1 VQEQA
6 RQEAYN
12 LMKQKPRWTLEMLT
26 ACLAILCVLLM
37 LVLLVQRPAIWPVL
51 VVLAAAWCIGMGLFR
66 YRLRSQLARWVCGG
80 DFTKSKTKFSLE
92 PLSQPVV
99 LLSGETVLWYND
111 QFRQRMLGGQDL
123 LVSRVQKVIPGLDLQ
138 QARTQEG
145 QQLTLADGVWS
156 AHSSTVPGD
165 AETMTLVV
173 FNEETALRRVE
184 AEYKASRP
192 GYLVFL
198 VDGYDD
204 VFSDMLDSERARL
217 LEGINRVLEEMIGRG
232 TGFLRRVASGRYIAV
247 VEERQLEQFAKRGYD
262 VLDKIRALDPS
273 VNLSLSIGIGRGAKT
288 LREAQDMAVQAL
300 DMAQGRGGD
309 QAAEMTPDGFTF
321 YGGVSHGV
329 EKRSKVRS
337 RIVADQLVKLIKE
350 ADHVVIMGHRMS
362 DLDAIGSAEGVL
374 RICKICDVPAVIA
387 VRRDATLASSLINA
401 LVAAGQEDDF
411 IDPKGALPII
421 SKRTLCIVV
430 DTYQVNLVES
440 KEILEKCGKVAV
452 IDHHRKGV
460 GFIENPA
467 LVCHEPYS
475 SSASE
480 LVTELLQYVGERDD
494 KPNRV
499 EAEGL
504 LAGIMLDTRDF
515 TLHTGVRTFE
525 AAAALRR
532 YGAET
537 ERVRQLF
544 DVTMVEYNAKAD
556 LVEAAQM
563 YKNCAVSVSG
573 EVPPEARVAI
583 AQAANDLLTIQNVE
597 ASFVAVQVGT
607 GVNISARSLGAVNVQ
622 VIMESLGGGGHQ
634 TMAAAQLKHIT
645 PEAAR
650 ARIQTAIDQYR
661 ESQKKTSSEAGAEPK
676 KKDNKP

>member
-1 VQEQA
+1 MLIAALAVLCA
-6 RQEAYN
+6 
-12 LMKQKPRWTLEMLT
+12 LLTL
-26 ACLAILCVLLM
+26 A
-37 LVLLVQRPAIWPVL
+37 LLVQRPAGWPALAVL
-51 VVLAAAWCIGMGLFR
+51 VVLWGIGICVFR
-66 YRLRSQLARWVCGG
+66 YQLRRWTAKWVAGG
-80 DFTKSKTKFSLE
+80 SFENSRTQYSLE
-92 PLSQPVV
+92 SLSQPAA
-99 LLSGETVLWYND
+99 LLSGETVLWYNSR
-111 QFRQRMLGGQDL
+111 FRTALLGGEDRLAGRAQKL
-123 LVSRVQKVIPGLDLQ
+123 LPGLDTA
-138 QARTQEG
+138 QARTPEG
-145 QQLTLADGVWS
+145 QQLNLADGVWNV
-156 AHSSTVPGD
+156 HSSTVPGGS
-165 AETMTLVV
+165 ESMTLLV
-173 FNEETALRRVE
+173 FNEETALRRIE
-184 AEYKASRP
+184 TEYKASRP
-192 GYLVFL
+192 GYMVFL

-217 LEGINRVLEEMIGRG
+217 LEGINRVLEDMIGRG

-247 VEERQLEQFAKRGYD
+247 VEERHLEQYAQRGYD

-273 VNLSLSIGIGRGAKT
+273 VNLSISIGIGRGAKT

-387 VRRDATLASSLINA
+387 VKRDATLAGSLIDA
-401 LVAAGQEDDF
+401 LCRAGQKDDF
-411 IDPKGALPII
+411 IDPKDALPII
-421 SKRTLCIVV
+421 SKRTLCVVV
-430 DTYQVNLVES
+430 DTYQVGLVES

-460 GFIENPA
+460 GYIQNPD

-480 LVTELLQYVGERDD
+480 LVTELLQYVGDRDD

-504 LAGIMLDTRDF
+504 LSGILLDTQDF

-544 DVTMVEYNAKAD
+544 DVTMVEYAAKAE
-556 LVEAAQM
+556 LVE
-563 YKNCAVSVSG
+563 
-573 EVPPEARVAI
+573 
-583 AQAANDLLTIQNVE
+583 
-597 ASFVAVQVGT
+597 
-607 GVNISARSLGAVNVQ
+607 
-622 VIMESLGGGGHQ
+622 
-634 TMAAAQLKHIT
+634 
-645 PEAAR
+645 R
-650 ARIQTAIDQYR
+650 ARMYR
-661 ESQKKTSSEAGAEPK
+661 NLSLIHI
-676 KKDNKP
+676 

>member
-1 VQEQA
+1 
-6 RQEAYN
+6 
-12 LMKQKPRWTLEMLT
+12 MLT
-26 ACLAILCVLLM
+26 GALAVLCGLLF
-37 LVLLVQRPAIWPVL
+37 LVLLVQRPAGWPVLAVL
-51 VVLAAAWCIGMGLFR
+51 VVLWGIGMGLFR
-66 YRLRSQLARWVCGG
+66 YRLRSWLARWVTGG
-80 DFTKSKTKFSLE
+80 SFENSKTQYSLE
-92 PLSQPVV
+92 SLSQPAAV
-99 LLSGETVLWYND
+99 LSGETVLWYNTA
-111 QFRQRMLGGQDL
+111 FRQRLLGGEDRLASRAQKL
-123 LVSRVQKVIPGLDLQ
+123 LPGLDLQ
-138 QARTQEG
+138 LCRTADG
-145 QQLTLADGVWS
+145 QQLNLADGVWS
-156 AHSSTVPGD
+156 IHSSTVPGQS
-165 AETMTLVV
+165 ESVTLLI

-192 GYLVFL
+192 GYMVFL

-217 LEGINRVLEEMIGRG
+217 LEGINRVLEDLIGRG

-247 VEERQLEQFAKRGYD
+247 VEERHLEQYAKRGYD

-273 VNLSLSIGIGRGAKT
+273 VNLSISIGIGRGAKT

-362 DLDAIGSAEGVL
+362 DLDAIGAAEGVL

-387 VRRDATLASSLINA
+387 VRRDATLAGSLIDA
-401 LVAAGQEDDF
+401 LVRAGQEDDF
-411 IDPKGALPII
+411 IDPKGALPIV
-421 SKRTLCIVV
+421 SKKTLCIVV
-430 DTYQVNLVES
+430 DTYQTGLVES

-460 GFIENPA
+460 GFIEKA
-467 LVCHEPYS
+467 DLVCHEPYA

-480 LVTELLQYVGERDD
+480 LVTEFLQYVGDRDD
-494 KPNRV
+494 KPNRI

-504 LAGIMLDTRDF
+504 LSGIMLDTRDF

-537 ERVRQLF
+537 EHVRQLF
-544 DVTMVEYNAKAD
+544 DVSMVEYTTKAM
-556 LVEAAQM
+556 LVSEAQM
-563 YKNCAVSVSG
+563 YRGCAITVSG
-573 EVPPEARVAI
+573 EVAPEARVAI

-597 ASFVAVQVGT
+597 ASFVAVQVGG

-650 ARIQTAIDQYR
+650 SRIQTAIDQYR
-661 ESQKKTSSEAGAEPK
+661 EAQKKSGPESEPEQK
-676 KKDNKP
+676 KKDKQ

>member
-1 VQEQA
+1 
-6 RQEAYN
+6 
-12 LMKQKPRWTLEMLT
+12 MLT

-92 PLSQPVV
+92 SLSQPVV

>member
-1 VQEQA
+1 
-6 RQEAYN
+6 
-12 LMKQKPRWTLEMLT
+12 MLT

-401 LVAAGQEDDF
+401 LAAAGQEDDF

-430 DTYQVNLVES
+430 DTYQANLVES

-563 YKNCAVSVSG
+563 YKNCAISVSG

-661 ESQKKTSSEAGAEPK
+661 ESQKKTSSEADAEPK

>member
-1 VQEQA
+1 
-6 RQEAYN
+6 
-12 LMKQKPRWTLEMLT
+12 MLT

-650 ARIQTAIDQYR
+650 SRIQTAIDQYR
-661 ESQKKTSSEAGAEPK
+661 EAQKKSGLESESEQK
-676 KKDNKP
+676 KKDKQ

>member
-1 VQEQA
+1 
-6 RQEAYN
+6 
-12 LMKQKPRWTLEMLT
+12 MLT

-563 YKNCAVSVSG
+563 YKNCAISVSG
-573 EVPPEARVAI
+573 EVPSEARVAI

-661 ESQKKTSSEAGAEPK
+661 DSQKKSSSEAGTETR

>member
-1 VQEQA
+1 
-6 RQEAYN
+6 
-12 LMKQKPRWTLEMLT
+12 MLT
-26 ACLAILCVLLM
+26 AALAVLCGLLT
-37 LVLLVQRPAIWPVL
+37 LVLLVQRPAGWPVL
-51 VVLAAAWCIGMGLFR
+51 AVLAVLWGIGICVFR
-66 YRLRSQLARWVCGG
+66 YQLRRWTARWVAGG
-80 DFTKSKTKFSLE
+80 SFENSKTQYSLE
-92 PLSQPVV
+92 SLSQPAA
-99 LLSGETVLWYND
+99 LLSGETVLWYNAR
-111 QFRQRMLGGQDL
+111 FRARILGGEDRLMTRAQKL
-123 LVSRVQKVIPGLDLQ
+123 LPGLDLQ
-138 QARTQEG
+138 QTRAEEG
-145 QQLTLADGVWS
+145 QQLNLGDGIWNI
-156 AHSSTVPGD
+156 HSSTVPGQT
-165 AETMTLVV
+165 ESMTLLV
-173 FNEETALRRVE
+173 FTEETALRRVE
-184 AEYKASRP
+184 AEYRASRP
-192 GYLVFL
+192 GYMVFL

-204 VFSDMLDSERARL
+204 IFSDMLDSERARL
-217 LEGINRVLEEMIGRG
+217 LEGINRVLEDMIGRG

-247 VEERQLEQFAKRGYD
+247 VEERHLEQYAKRGYD

-273 VNLSLSIGIGRGAKT
+273 VNLSISIGIGRGAKT

-337 RIVADQLVKLIKE
+337 RIVADQLVKLIRE

-362 DLDAIGSAEGVL
+362 DLDAIGAAEGVL

-387 VRRDATLASSLINA
+387 VKRDATLASTLINA
-401 LVAAGQEDDF
+401 LCEAGQKDDF
-411 IDPKGALPII
+411 IDPKDALPIV
-421 SKRTLCIVV
+421 SRRTLCVVV
-430 DTYQVNLVES
+430 DTYQLGLVES
-440 KEILEKCGKVAV
+440 REILEKCGKVAV

-460 GFIENPA
+460 GFIEKA
-467 LVCHEPYS
+467 DLVCHEPYS

-480 LVTELLQYVGERDD
+480 LVTELLQYVGSREN

-504 LAGIMLDTRDF
+504 LSGIMLDTQDF

-544 DVTMVEYNAKAD
+544 DVSMVEYNAKAD

-563 YKNCAVSVSG
+563 YKGCAISISG
-573 EVPPEARVAI
+573 GVPPEARVAV
-583 AQAANDLLTIQNVE
+583 AQAANDLLRIQGVE
-597 ASFVAVQVGT
+597 ASFVAVQAGQ

-634 TMAAAQLKHIT
+634 TMAAAQLKHID

-661 ESQKKTSSEAGAEPK
+661 ASQMKTSAEPGPEPQNQKKKG
-676 KKDNKP
+676 

>member
-1 VQEQA
+1 
-6 RQEAYN
+6 
-12 LMKQKPRWTLEMLT
+12 MLT

-51 VVLAAAWCIGMGLFR
+51 MVLAAAWCIGMGLFR

-661 ESQKKTSSEAGAEPK
+661 ESQKKTSSEANAEPK

>member
-1 VQEQA
+1 
-6 RQEAYN
+6 
-12 LMKQKPRWTLEMLT
+12 MLT

-217 LEGINRVLEEMIGRG
+217 LEGINRTLEDMIGRG
-232 TGFLRRVASGRYIAV
+232 SGFLRRVASGRYIAV
-247 VEERQLEQFAKRGYD
+247 VEERQMEQFANRGYD

-387 VRRDATLASSLINA
+387 VRRDATLAGSLIDA
-401 LVAAGQEDDF
+401 LCRAGQKDDF
-411 IDPKGALPII
+411 IDPKDALPII

-430 DTYQVNLVES
+430 DTYQVGLVES
-440 KEILEKCGKVAV
+440 KDILEKCGKVAV

-460 GFIENPA
+460 GYIENPA

-504 LAGIMLDTRDF
+504 LSGIMLDTRDF

-544 DVTMVEYNAKAD
+544 DVTMVEYNAKAG
-556 LVEAAQM
+556 LVEKARM
-563 YKNCAVSVSG
+563 YKNCAISVSG
-573 EVPPEARVAI
+573 EVAPEARVAI
-583 AQAANDLLTIQNVE
+583 AQAANDLLTIQGVD

-650 ARIQTAIDQYR
+650 ARIEDAIDKYYA
-661 ESQKKTSSEAGAEPK
+661 SQKKGDVEGK
-676 KKDNKP
+676 

>member
-1 VQEQA
+1 
-6 RQEAYN
+6 
-12 LMKQKPRWTLEMLT
+12 MLT

-460 GFIENPA
+460 GFIANPA

-661 ESQKKTSSEAGAEPK
+661 ESQKKTPSEANAEPK

>member
-1 VQEQA
+1 
-6 RQEAYN
+6 
-12 LMKQKPRWTLEMLT
+12 MLT

-138 QARTQEG
+138 LARTQEG

-430 DTYQVNLVES
+430 DTYQVGLVES
-440 KEILEKCGKVAV
+440 REILEKCGKVAV

-661 ESQKKTSSEAGAEPK
+661 ESQKKTSSEADAEPK

>member
-1 VQEQA
+1 
-6 RQEAYN
+6 
-12 LMKQKPRWTLEMLT
+12 MLT

-165 AETMTLVV
+165 AETLTLVV

>member
-1 VQEQA
+1 
-6 RQEAYN
+6 
-12 LMKQKPRWTLEMLT
+12 MLT
-26 ACLAILCVLLM
+26 AALAVLCALLV
-37 LVLLVQRPAIWPVL
+37 LVLLVQRPAIWPLLAVL
-51 VVLAAAWCIGMGLFR
+51 VVLWGVLFVLFR
-66 YRLRSQLARWVCGG
+66 YRLRSWVARWVCGG
-80 DFTKSKTKFSLE
+80 SFEKSKTQFSLE
-92 PLSQPVV
+92 PLSQPAA
-99 LLSGETVLWYND
+99 LLSGETVLWYNAE
-111 QFRQRMLGGQDL
+111 FRTRLMKGESL
-123 LVSRVQKVIPGLDLQ
+123 LTPRVQKVLPGLDLQ
-138 QARTQEG
+138 ESRTAGG
-145 QQLTLADGVWS
+145 QLLNLVDGAWS
-156 AHSSTVPGD
+156 VHSSTVPGE
-165 AETMTLVV
+165 AESMTLLVL
-173 FNEETALRRVE
+173 NEETALRKVE

-217 LEGINRVLEEMIGRG
+217 LEGINRVLEDMIGRG

-273 VNLSLSIGIGRGAKT
+273 VNLSISIGIGRGAKT

-362 DLDAIGSAEGVL
+362 DLDAIGAAEGVL

-387 VRRDATLASSLINA
+387 VRRDATLAGSLINA

-421 SKRTLCIVV
+421 SQRTLCIIV
-430 DTYQVNLVES
+430 DTYQLGLVES
-440 KEILEKCGKVAV
+440 REILEKCGKVAV

-480 LVTELLQYVGERDD
+480 LVTELLQYVGTRDD

-504 LAGIMLDTRDF
+504 LSGIMLDTRDF

-544 DVTMVEYNAKAD
+544 DVTMVEYNAKAA

-563 YKNCAVSVSG
+563 YKGCAISVGG
-573 EVPPEARVAI
+573 ELAPEARVAV
-583 AQAANDLLTIQNVE
+583 AQAANDLLTIQGVD

-661 ESQKKTSSEAGAEPK
+661 ESQKKSAPDTK
-676 KKDNKP
+676 K

>member
-1 VQEQA
+1 
-6 RQEAYN
+6 
-12 LMKQKPRWTLEMLT
+12 MLT

-556 LVEAAQM
+556 RVEAAQM

-661 ESQKKTSSEAGAEPK
+661 ESQKKTSSEANAEPK

>member
-1 VQEQA
+1 M
-6 RQEAYN
+6 N
-12 LMKQKPRWTLEMLT
+12 KKPRWTLEMLT
-26 ACLAILCVLLM
+26 VSLAILCGLLVLAL
-37 LVLLVQRPAIWPVL
+37 LAARPAVWPVLLVL
-51 VVLAAAWCIGMGLFR
+51 VVFWGVGVVVFR
-66 YRLRSQLARWVCGG
+66 CQLRGWVARWICGG
-80 DFTKSKTKFSLE
+80 DFGKSKAKFSLE
-92 PLSQPVV
+92 PLSQPAAI
-99 LLSGETVLWYND
+99 LSGETVLWYNTA
-111 QFRQRMLGGQDL
+111 FRERILKGGDL
-123 LVSRVQKVIPGLDLQ
+123 LMSRAQKVLPGLDLQ
-138 QARTQEG
+138 AARTPEG
-145 QQLTLADGVWS
+145 QQLNLAEGVWNV
-156 AHSSTVPGD
+156 HSSTVPGN
-165 AETMTLVV
+165 AESMTLLI
-173 FNEETALRRVE
+173 FNEETALRKVE

-204 VFSDMLDSERARL
+204 VFGDMLDSERARL

-247 VEERQLEQFAKRGYD
+247 VEERQLEQFSKRGYD

-309 QAAEMTPDGFTF
+309 QAAEMMPDGFTF

-362 DLDAIGSAEGVL
+362 DLDAIGAAEGVL

-387 VRRDATLASSLINA
+387 VRRDATLAGSLIDA
-401 LVAAGQEDDF
+401 LVKAGQADDF
-411 IDPKGALPII
+411 IDPKGALPIL
-421 SKRTLCIVV
+421 SKRTLCVVV

-440 KEILEKCGKVAV
+440 REILEKCGKVAV

-480 LVTELLQYVGERDD
+480 LVTELLQYVGSREN
-494 KPNRV
+494 KPNQV

-504 LAGIMLDTRDF
+504 LSGIMLDTRDF

-544 DVTMVEYNAKAD
+544 DVTMVEYNAKAA

-563 YKNCAVSVSG
+563 YKNCAISVGG
-573 EVPPEARVAI
+573 EVAPEARVAV
-583 AQAANDLLTIQNVE
+583 AQAANDLLTIQNVD

-607 GVNISARSLGAVNVQ
+607 GVNVSARSLGAVNVQ

-634 TMAAAQLKHIT
+634 TMAAAQIKHIT

-661 ESQKKTSSEAGAEPK
+661 ESQKKSGPDELKQEK
-676 KKDNKP
+676 QR

>member
-1 VQEQA
+1 
-6 RQEAYN
+6 
-12 LMKQKPRWTLEMLT
+12 MLT

-51 VVLAAAWCIGMGLFR
+51 VVLATAWCIGMGLFR

-607 GVNISARSLGAVNVQ
+607 GVNISARSQGAVNVQ

-634 TMAAAQLKHIT
+634 TMAAAQLKHIP

-661 ESQKKTSSEAGAEPK
+661 ESQKKTSSEANAEPK

>member
-1 VQEQA
+1 
-6 RQEAYN
+6 
-12 LMKQKPRWTLEMLT
+12 MLT

-99 LLSGETVLWYND
+99 LLSGETVLWYNG

-661 ESQKKTSSEAGAEPK
+661 DSQKKSSSEAGTETR
-676 KKDNKP
+676 KKDKQS

>member
-1 VQEQA
+1 
-6 RQEAYN
+6 
-12 LMKQKPRWTLEMLT
+12 MKQKPRWTLEMLT
-26 ACLAILCVLLM
+26 AALAVLCGL
-37 LVLLVQRPAIWPVL
+37 LVLALLWQRPAGWPVL
-51 VVLAAAWCIGMGLFR
+51 AVLVALWCVGMGVFR
-66 YRLRSQLARWVCGG
+66 YRLRRWTARWVAGG
-80 DFTKSKTKFSLE
+80 SFENSRTQYSLE
-92 PLSQPVV
+92 SLSQPAA
-99 LLSGETVLWYND
+99 LLSGETVLWYNAR
-111 QFRQRMLGGQDL
+111 FRTRLLGGEDRLAARAQKL
-123 LVSRVQKVIPGLDLQ
+123 LPGLDLQ
-138 QARTQEG
+138 QSRTEEG
-145 QQLTLADGVWS
+145 QQLNLADGVWNV
-156 AHSSTVPGD
+156 HSSTVPGSS
-165 AETMTLVV
+165 ESMTLLL
-173 FNEETALRRVE
+173 FNDETELRRVE
-184 AEYKASRP
+184 TEYKASRP
-192 GYLVFL
+192 GYMVFL

-204 VFSDMLDSERARL
+204 VFGDMLDSERARL
-217 LEGINRVLEEMIGRG
+217 LEGINRVLEDLIGRG

-247 VEERQLEQFAKRGYD
+247 VEERHLEQFAKRGYD

-362 DLDAIGSAEGVL
+362 DLDAIGAAEGVL

-387 VRRDATLASSLINA
+387 VQRDATLASSLIDA
-401 LVAAGQEDDF
+401 LCKAGQEDDF
-411 IDPKGALPII
+411 IEPKGALPII

-430 DTYQVNLVES
+430 DTYQVGLVES
-440 KEILEKCGKVAV
+440 REILEKCGKVAV

-480 LVTELLQYVGERDD
+480 LVTELLQYVGSRDD

-504 LAGIMLDTRDF
+504 LSGIMLDTRDF

-556 LVEAAQM
+556 LVEKAQM
-563 YKNCAVSVSG
+563 YRSCAISVSG
-573 EVPPEARVAI
+573 EVASEARVAV
-583 AQAANDLLTIQNVE
+583 AQAANDLLTIQGVD
-597 ASFVAVQVGT
+597 ASFVAVQVGS

-645 PEAAR
+645 PEAAK
-650 ARIQTAIDQYR
+650 ARIQTAIDEYR
-661 ESQKKTSSEAGAEPK
+661 ESQKKTLVEVKPEPRK
-676 KKDNKP
+676 KEKQG

>member
-1 VQEQA
+1 
-6 RQEAYN
+6 
-12 LMKQKPRWTLEMLT
+12 MLT

-247 VEERQLEQFAKRGYD
+247 VEERQLEQFAKRSYD

>member
-1 VQEQA
+1 
-6 RQEAYN
+6 
-12 LMKQKPRWTLEMLT
+12 MLT

-92 PLSQPVV
+92 PLSQPVA

-123 LVSRVQKVIPGLDLQ
+123 LVSRVQKIIPGLDLQ
-138 QARTQEG
+138 LARTRQG

-661 ESQKKTSSEAGAEPK
+661 ESQKKTSSEADAEPK

>member
-1 VQEQA
+1 
-6 RQEAYN
+6 
-12 LMKQKPRWTLEMLT
+12 MLT

-232 TGFLRRVASGRYIAV
+232 TGFLRRVASGRDIAV

-661 ESQKKTSSEAGAEPK
+661 ESQKKTSSEANAEPK

>member
-1 VQEQA
+1 
-6 RQEAYN
+6 
-12 LMKQKPRWTLEMLT
+12 MLT

-650 ARIQTAIDQYR
+650 SRIQTAIDQYR
-661 ESQKKTSSEAGAEPK
+661 EAQKKSGLESGSEQK
-676 KKDNKP
+676 KKDKQ

>member
-1 VQEQA
+1 
-6 RQEAYN
+6 
-12 LMKQKPRWTLEMLT
+12 MLT

-80 DFTKSKTKFSLE
+80 DLTKSKTKFSLE

-99 LLSGETVLWYND
+99 LLSGETVLWYNG

-138 QARTQEG
+138 LARTQEG

-401 LVAAGQEDDF
+401 LIAAGQEDDF

-563 YKNCAVSVSG
+563 YKNCAISVSG

-661 ESQKKTSSEAGAEPK
+661 ESQKKTSSEADAEPK

>member
-1 VQEQA
+1 
-6 RQEAYN
+6 
-12 LMKQKPRWTLEMLT
+12 MKQKLRWTLEMLT
-26 ACLAILCVLLM
+26 ASLAVLCGLLV
-37 LVLLVQRPAIWPVL
+37 LVLLIQRPTAWPALLAL
-51 VVLAAAWCIGMGLFR
+51 VVLWGVVVVLFR
-66 YRLRSQLARWVCGG
+66 CQLRKWVARWMCGG
-80 DFTKSKTKFSLE
+80 SFEGSKLQFSLE
-92 PLSQPVV
+92 PLSQPAA
-99 LLSGETVLWYND
+99 LLSGETVLWYNA
-111 QFRQRMLGGQDL
+111 QFRTRLLNGQDA
-123 LVSRVQKVIPGLDLQ
+123 LVSRVQKVLPGLDLQ
-138 QARTQEG
+138 QCRKQEG
-145 QQLTLADGVWS
+145 QLLTLADGMWS
-156 AHSSTVPGD
+156 VHSSTVPGD
-165 AETMTLVV
+165 AESMTLLVL
-173 FNEETALRRVE
+173 NEETALRKVE

-204 VFSDMLDSERARL
+204 VFGDMLDSERARL
-217 LEGINRVLEEMIGRG
+217 LEGINRTLEDMIGRG
-232 TGFLRRVASGRYIAV
+232 SGFLRRVASGRYIAV
-247 VEERQLEQFAKRGYD
+247 VEERQMEQFANRGYD

-387 VRRDATLASSLINA
+387 VRRDATLAGSLINA
-401 LVAAGQEDDF
+401 LIAAGQEDDF

-421 SKRTLCIVV
+421 SQRTLCIVV
-430 DTYQVNLVES
+430 DTYQLGLVES
-440 KEILEKCGKVAV
+440 REILEKCGKVAV

-460 GFIENPA
+460 GFIEKA
-467 LVCHEPYS
+467 DLVCHEPYA

-480 LVTELLQYVGERDD
+480 LVTEFLQYVGDRDD
-494 KPNRV
+494 KPNRI

-504 LAGIMLDTRDF
+504 LSGIMLDTRDF

-537 ERVRQLF
+537 EHVRQLF
-544 DVTMVEYNAKAD
+544 DVSMVEYTTKAM
-556 LVEAAQM
+556 LVSEAQM
-563 YKNCAVSVSG
+563 YRGCAITVSG
-573 EVPPEARVAI
+573 EVAPEARVAI

-597 ASFVAVQVGT
+597 ASFVAVQVGG

-650 ARIQTAIDQYR
+650 SRIQTAIDQYR
-661 ESQKKTSSEAGAEPK
+661 EAQKKSGLESGSEQK
-676 KKDNKP
+676 KKDKQ